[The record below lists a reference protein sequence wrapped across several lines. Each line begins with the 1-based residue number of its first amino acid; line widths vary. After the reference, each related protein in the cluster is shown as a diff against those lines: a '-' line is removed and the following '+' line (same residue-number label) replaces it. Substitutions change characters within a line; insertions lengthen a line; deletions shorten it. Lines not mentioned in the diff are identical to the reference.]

1 MEEKR
6 YALNSKRILLIDI
19 ATILKQ
25 ERISPLLRGVMV
37 SYPYLKIDVLPLSRI
52 CMIKSRFRRASA
64 NPLYWFYR
72 TYYEISKISFRNCI
86 LRIFPT

>member
-37 SYPYLKIDVLPLSRI
+37 SYP
-52 CMIKSRFRRASA
+52 
-64 NPLYWFYR
+64 
-72 TYYEISKISFRNCI
+72 
-86 LRIFPT
+86 